1 MNEEN
6 NKLPTSVLSY
16 YVQIYCKKRKIDTNK
31 SKYKSLV
38 SEATRSWLNLS
49 ASKRKII
56 TMKYENCYLKLRKR
70 FADKLRNTIPFSNKS
85 QAKGS
90 STGDISRTHSLE
102 DVCNITLEH
111 SEIENDQSF
120 NINNQSICSPDH
132 QEQIIE
138 SNSTHQEEETNQ
150 SQLPNA
156 SIVKPSPPQFRT
168 TEELYYIINK
178 NTEDLDPWRSLT
190 ENHKKKYSTAA
201 TRIKRLYLMEYT
213 NYLENL
219 STEELYKQY
228 KSIHDT

>member
-6 NKLPTSVLSY
+6 NKLPKSVLSY
-16 YVQIYCKKRKIDTNK
+16 YVQLYCKKRKIDTNK

-56 TMKYENCYLKLRKR
+56 TMKYENWYLKLRKR

-90 STGDISRTHSLE
+90 STGTHSLE

-120 NINNQSICSPDH
+120 NKNNQSICSPDH

-168 TEELYYIINK
+168 TKELYYIINK
-178 NTEDLDPWRSLT
+178 NTEDLDPWSSLT
-190 ENHKKKYSTAA
+190 ENQKKKYSIAA